1 MTLKEKMD
9 EGIHEILN
17 KLARAKLE
25 TNYSKKVRLMAEVA
39 DMPAQYATYWEE
51 RLADLRD

>member
-9 EGIHEILN
+9 EGITEIQF